1 MVLGLMTSLA
11 DPRLPRGALVSIGNF
26 DGVHAGHAIL
36 LRRLVELARAAGRA
50 SLVLTFEPHPLTI
63 LRPGAIP
70 PRLTTPQQKAELMAR
85 LGVDEVLAY
94 PTSPELLS
102 MSAQEFFHEVLVGQL
117 AIAGLVEGPNFLF
130 GAGRRGDV
138 ALLKTLCADSRMVC
152 HVVDPV
158 QVDGEWIS
166 SSSVRRALSEGNVE
180 TANRLLGR
188 PYRLAGRVVSG
199 ARRGRTIGFPTA
211 NLAEIETVIPRD
223 GVYGGVST
231 VAGVRYPVAMNIGAN
246 PTFGEAVAKVE
257 LHLVGYA
264 GDLYG
269 SVLEVDFLGRLRDTQ
284 SFSSLDDLKAQLE
297 RDVIAATQLAE
308 RQP

>member
-1 MVLGLMTSLA
+1 MGLITSLA

-36 LRRLVELARAAGRA
+36 LGRLVERARAAGRA

-70 PRLTTPQQKAELMAR
+70 PRLTTPERKADLMAR
-85 LGVDEVLAY
+85 LGVDDVLAY
-94 PTSPELLS
+94 PTSPQLLS
-102 MSAQEFFHEVLVGQL
+102 MSPHEFFDEVLVKQL
-117 AIAGLVEGPNFLF
+117 DIAGLVEGPNFLF

-138 ALLKTLCADSRMVC
+138 ALLERLCASRGMAC

-166 SSSVRRALSEGNVE
+166 SSSVRRALAEGNVE

-231 VAGVRYPVAMNIGAN
+231 VGGVHYPVAMNIGAN
-246 PTFGEAVAKVE
+246 PTFGEANAKVE
-257 LHLVGYA
+257 LHLAGFS

-269 SVLEVDFLGRLRDTQ
+269 GVLEVDFLGRLRDTQ
-284 SFSSLDDLKAQLE
+284 LFSSLDALKSQLE
-297 RDVIAATQLAE
+297 RDVIAAKQLADL
-308 RQP
+308 

>member
-1 MVLGLMTSLA
+1 MGLITSLA

-36 LRRLVELARAAGRA
+36 LGRLVERARAADRA
-50 SLVLTFEPHPLTI
+50 CLVLTFEPHPLTI

-70 PRLTTPQQKAELMAR
+70 PRLTTPERKAELMAR
-85 LGVDEVLAY
+85 LGVDDVLAY

-102 MSAQEFFHEVLVGQL
+102 MSPQEFFDEVLVKQL
-117 AIAGLVEGPNFLF
+117 DIAGLVEGPNFLF

-138 ALLKTLCADSRMVC
+138 ALLQQLCASRGMAC

-211 NLAEIETVIPRD
+211 NLAEIETVIPKD

-231 VAGVRYPVAMNIGAN
+231 VDGVLYPVAMNIGAN
-246 PTFGEAVAKVE
+246 PTFGEADTKVE

-284 SFSSLDDLKAQLE
+284 SFSSLDALKSQLE
-297 RDVIAATQLAE
+297 RDVIAAKQRAE
-308 RQP
+308 KQT

>member
-1 MVLGLMTSLA
+1 MGLITSLA

-36 LRRLVELARAAGRA
+36 LGSLVERARAAGRA

-70 PRLTTPQQKAELMAR
+70 PRLTTPQRKAELMAR

-94 PTSPELLS
+94 PTSSELLS
-102 MSAQEFFHEVLVGQL
+102 MSPQEFFDEVLIKRL
-117 AIAGLVEGPNFLF
+117 DIAGLVEGPNFLF

-138 ALLKTLCADSRMVC
+138 ALLERLCASRGMVC
-152 HVVDPV
+152 HIVDPV

-180 TANRLLGR
+180 TASRLLGR
-188 PYRLAGRVVSG
+188 PYRLAGLVVSG
-199 ARRGRTIGFPTA
+199 AQRGRTIGFPTA
-211 NLAEIETVIPRD
+211 NLAEIATVIPRD
-223 GVYGGVST
+223 GVYGGIAT
-231 VAGVRYPVAMNIGAN
+231 VAGIRYPVAMNIGAN
-246 PTFGEAVAKVE
+246 PTFGEADAKVE

-284 SFSSLDDLKAQLE
+284 SFSSLDALKSQLE
-297 RDVIAATQLAE
+297 RDVIAAKQLADC
-308 RQP
+308 QT